1 MTTYINPFTNQ
12 TVSPS
17 QVGYEAL
24 TISTDTEL
32 QWPVNG
38 NTSSVAANI
47 VEVVATIGAAN
58 FYGYISGSTLTVT
71 AVTTGTIA
79 VGQTIAG
86 TGISSGTTITALGS
100 GAGGVGTYTISVS
113 QSVGATMTASL
124 SGTTLTVTV
133 ISGTLAIGQVI
144 NGTGVTTNLT
154 ITGLGTGTGGTGTYT
169 VSSSASG
176 TLSSR
181 SMTASSLLSAPPL
194 LLTMPSALQVSVG
207 QALIINNVGG
217 NDFSVVDNA
226 GGAIVTI
233 ASGIVQYIYITDN
246 TTDAGLWA
254 TITFGAGTS
263 SADAASLAGDG
274 LLAIGHTLNQSYPI
288 TSYFSNTTLTDTAR
302 SQFIVYGGGAG
313 TITLPS
319 ASSVGNNWFCM
330 IRNNGTGILN
340 IVPVG
345 TNTIDNNASTQL
357 QLTESFVIVSNG
369 TNWNTFGYG
378 QSIQF
383 AFTQLALNVTG
394 GTTTLTSSQ
403 ASNVIQEYTGVLT
416 SNQIIILP
424 STVQLYTLTNNTTGS
439 FTLTF
444 KTVAIGAGTVTINQ
458 GDSLVVICDGT
469 NVYNAASGASS
480 NITSLTLGNGSLSSP
495 SLKFSGD
502 VTTGIYLP
510 ASGRF
515 GVVSGG
521 VLSGLFTSEGLSGGA
536 F

>member
-1 MTTYINPFTNQ
+1 MTTYVNPFTGQ

-17 QVGYEAL
+17 QVAYESL
-24 TISTDTEL
+24 TISDDTEL

-47 VEVVATIGAAN
+47 IEVIATVAD
-58 FYGYISGSTLTVT
+58 L
-71 AVTTGTIA
+71 
-79 VGQTIAG
+79 
-86 TGISSGTTITALGS
+86 
-100 GAGGVGTYTISVS
+100 
-113 QSVGATMTASL
+113 
-124 SGTTLTVTV
+124 
-133 ISGTLAIGQVI
+133 
-144 NGTGVTTNLT
+144 NL
-154 ITGLGTGTGGTGTYT
+154 I
-169 VSSSASG
+169 
-176 TLSSR
+176 
-181 SMTASSLLSAPPL
+181 
-194 LLTMPSALQVSVG
+194 MPSALQVSVG

-217 NDFSVVDNA
+217 IEFSVVDNS
-226 GGAIVTI
+226 GGAIVTV

-246 TTDAGLWA
+246 TTDAGAWA
-254 TITFGAGTS
+254 SITFGAGTS

-288 TSYFSNTTLTDTAR
+288 TSYFSNTTLTDTDR
-302 SQFIVYGGGAG
+302 SQFVVWGGGAG

-319 ASSVGNNWFCM
+319 ASTVGNNWFCM

-345 TNTIDNNASTQL
+345 TNTIDNNASAQL

-403 ASNVIQEYTGVLT
+403 ASNVIQEYAGVLT
-416 SNQIIILP
+416 SNQVIILP
-424 STVQLYTLTNNTTGS
+424 STVQLYTITNNTTGS
-439 FTLTF
+439 YTLIF
-444 KTVAIGAGTVTINQ
+444 KTVAIGAATVTVNQ

-469 NVYNAASGASS
+469 NVYNAASGSAS
-480 NITSLTLGNGSLSSP
+480 NITSLTLGNGTLASP
-495 SLKFSGD
+495 SLKFTGD
-502 VTTGIYLP
+502 VTTGLYLP
-510 ASGRF
+510 ASGRL
-515 GVVSGG
+515 GVVASGA
-521 VLSGLFTSEGLSGGA
+521 LSGLFTSEGLSGGA

>member
-1 MTTYINPFTNQ
+1 MTTYVNPFTGQ

-17 QVGYEAL
+17 QVAYESL
-24 TISTDTEL
+24 TISTNTTL

-38 NTSSVAANI
+38 TTSSVASNI
-47 VEVVATIGAAN
+47 IE
-58 FYGYISGSTLTVT
+58 VT
-71 AVTTGTIA
+71 ATV
-79 VGQTIAG
+79 
-86 TGISSGTTITALGS
+86 
-100 GAGGVGTYTISVS
+100 
-113 QSVGATMTASL
+113 ASL
-124 SGTTLTVTV
+124 
-133 ISGTLAIGQVI
+133 
-144 NGTGVTTNLT
+144 NL
-154 ITGLGTGTGGTGTYT
+154 I
-169 VSSSASG
+169 
-176 TLSSR
+176 
-181 SMTASSLLSAPPL
+181 
-194 LLTMPSALQVSVG
+194 MPSAQQVSVG
-207 QALIINNVGG
+207 QALIINNVGAIT
-217 NDFSVVDNA
+217 FSVVNNSN
-226 GGAIVTI
+226 GAITTVPAGVI
-233 ASGIVQYIYITDN
+233 KYIYVTN
-246 TTDAGLWA
+246 NSTDAGTWA

-263 SADAASLAGDG
+263 SADAASLAGNG
-274 LLAIGHTLNQSYPI
+274 LLAIGSTLNQSYPA
-288 TSYFSNTTLTDTAR
+288 TLFYSSTTLANANR
-302 SQFIVYGGGAG
+302 SQFIVYEGGAG

-319 ASSVGNNWFCM
+319 ASAVGNNWFCM

-340 IVPVG
+340 VVPVG
-345 TNTIDNNASTQL
+345 TDTIDNNASTQL

-403 ASNVIQEYTGVLT
+403 ASNVIQAYSGTLT

-424 STVQLYTLTNNTTGS
+424 STVQLYTLTNNTTGA

-444 KTVAIGAGTVTINQ
+444 KTTAVGAGTVAINQ

-480 NITSLTLGNGSLSSP
+480 NITSLTLGNGSLGSP

-510 ASGRF
+510 AAGKF
-515 GVVSGG
+515 AVVAGG
-521 VLSGLFTSEGLSGGA
+521 VLAGVFTNQGLSGGA